1 MFVLALPGVA
11 VSAVHRLAGVELF
24 SILMFLPIVLS
35 GLVPYILP
43 IGYLLAL
50 VSTYG
55 RLAADREWTA
65 IRMAGVHPLVIV
77 RPALLLALVLGLPT
91 YWLVAEKLPDI
102 RRSERTYVGNAL
114 RETITNLAPGRT
126 ELSIGGFYLS
136 AGYREGS
143 DFLEAVIYL
152 PAREDQEARTLLA
165 ERVHFEF
172 TEREMR
178 IYLKNARSVV
188 GDVDL
193 RIGDPVIQFPLEQVE
208 LDTSATF
215 KSLRYRK
222 SSEIERA
229 LATGGFE
236 PERETPVRF
245 EVHQRRAVSS
255 TFLMFLLLGIPTGL
269 LLRRGTQLG
278 ALSVAVGYAL
288 LYYVLSMRTGKLLV
302 ENAGLAPVFGAWM
315 INAIGTLVGLYL
327 TRRALFQ

>member
-1 MFVLALPGVA
+1 MFVLVLPGVA
-11 VSAVHRLAGVELF
+11 VSAVHRLAGVELS
-24 SILMFLPIVLS
+24 SILLFLPIVLS

-77 RPALLLALVLGLPT
+77 RPALLLALLLGIPT
-91 YWLVAEKLPDI
+91 YWLVAEALPDI
-102 RRSERTYVGNAL
+102 RRNERVFLGNAL
-114 RETITNLAPGRT
+114 RETITHLSPGRT
-126 ELSIGGFYLS
+126 ELSLGGFYLS
-136 AGYREGS
+136 AGYREGP

-152 PAREDQEARTLLA
+152 PARDGEPARTLLA

-172 TEREMR
+172 TAREMQ
-178 IYLKNARSVV
+178 IYLRNARSVV

-208 LDTSATF
+208 PDTTTTLM
-215 KSLRYRK
+215 SLRFRK
-222 SSEIERA
+222 SSEVEA
-229 LATGGFE
+229 ELAHGE
-236 PERETPVRF
+236 VPPERLTQVWF
-245 EVHQRRAVSS
+245 EIHQRRAISS
-255 TFLMFLLLGIPTGL
+255 IFLMFLLLGIPTGL

-278 ALSVAVGYAL
+278 ALSIAVGYAL
-288 LYYVLSMRTGKLLV
+288 LYYVLSIRTGKMLV
-302 ENAGLAPVFGAWM
+302 ENAGLSPMLGAWTINAVGMIFGAW
-315 INAIGTLVGLYL
+315 L